1 MGGVKG
7 AKRAAP
13 GEVIWFVR
21 FFVRRSRQ
29 VSWEADM
36 TFLWQMGEDL
46 TDTGI
51 RRIVRYGRCV
61 CDRVSEYM
69 LNHG

>member
-1 MGGVKG
+1 
-7 AKRAAP
+7 
-13 GEVIWFVR
+13 
-21 FFVRRSRQ
+21 
-29 VSWEADM
+29 M